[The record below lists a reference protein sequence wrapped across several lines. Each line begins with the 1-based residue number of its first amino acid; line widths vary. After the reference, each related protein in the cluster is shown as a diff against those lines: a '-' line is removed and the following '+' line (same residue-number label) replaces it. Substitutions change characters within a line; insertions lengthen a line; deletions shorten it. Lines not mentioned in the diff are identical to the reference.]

1 HPHTT
6 PLPTYP
12 FQHHHYWLD
21 PTPTTTPTTTTTGSE
36 SQFWEAVEREDF
48 AALADALRIP
58 DQALTAT
65 LPALAQWRRRRREQ
79 SVVDSWQ
86 YRVSW
91 IPLASTTPRMPEGS
105 WLAVVPSSHR
115 DDPAVDAVLAALR
128 DGGADLRVVHGTDVG
143 DCAGLTGVLSF
154 LALDD
159 DPDEAHPVLS
169 RGLAATVA
177 LVKKLQA
184 SGLTT
189 PLWCLTRGAV
199 ATGRSER
206 QHSAAQAQVWGL
218 GRAVALEWPQGW
230 GGLVDLPPTLDRRAL
245 TRLLSLL
252 AERSPEDQ
260 LALRASGVFAR
271 RLTPA
276 PHGGDGTEWTPRGTV
291 LITGGTGALGT
302 HVARWLAGRGAEHL
316 LLVSRRGADAPGV
329 AELEAEL
336 TALGTAVTI
345 AACDVTDR
353 AAVANLLAT
362 IPEDRPLTGVVH
374 TAGVGQLAPLEDT
387 GIDEFA
393 QIVGA
398 KAAGAAYLDELT
410 TELKL
415 DAFILF
421 SSVSGIWGSSGQ
433 AAYGAANAYLDA
445 LAQRRRDRGLPAI
458 SVAWGPWA
466 EGGMAVGEAGEFAR
480 RRGLPA
486 MSPELAVSALEHVLH
501 KGETCVTVADVRW
514 EVFVPTFTSTRPSPL
529 LSDLAPVEEEQTET
543 EPRQRLSALDPA
555 ERRAWLLRTV
565 VTEAAAVLGHATPGD
580 VETDRAF
587 RDMGFDSLTAVELR
601 GRLGATLG
609 VTLPATLVFDH
620 PTPQQLVSHLA
631 SFFGDEQQSEAPEY
645 TPAAE
650 ADELLAIVGM
660 SCRYPGGVRT
670 PEGLWNLIREGGDA
684 ISPFPTDRGWD
695 LSALF
700 DTAPDASG
708 SSVTTSG
715 GFLHDAAE
723 FDAEFFGISP
733 REALAMD
740 PQQRLL
746 LETSWE
752 LFERS
757 GIDPNTLR
765 GSRTGVFVGGNG
777 QDYVSLLGEGVQGT
791 QGYLLTGNT
800 TSVISGRV
808 SYAFGLEGPAVTVD
822 TACSSSL
829 VALHLAA
836 QALRNDECTMALA
849 GGVTI
854 MS

>member
-12 FQHHHYWLD
+12 FQHHPYWLN
-21 PTPTTTPTTTTTGSE
+21 PTPTTTGLDTTTGSE
-36 SQFWEAVEREDF
+36 SRFWEAVEREDF
-48 AALADALRIP
+48 AALADTLRIP
-58 DQALTAT
+58 DEALTAT

-91 IPLASTTPRMPEGS
+91 IPLASPTSRTPEGS

-115 DDPAVDAVLAALR
+115 DDPAVEAVLAALR
-128 DGGADLRVVHGTDVG
+128 DDGADLRVVHGTDVG

-159 DPDEAHPVLS
+159 APDEAHPVLS
-169 RGLAATVA
+169 RGLAATIA

-184 SGLTT
+184 SGLTA

-199 ATGRSER
+199 VTGRSER
-206 QHSAAQAQVWGL
+206 QQSAAQAQVWGL

-230 GGLVDLPPTLDRRAL
+230 GGLVDLPPVLDRRAL

-252 AERSPEDQ
+252 ADRSAEDQ
-260 LALRASGVFAR
+260 LALRTSGVFAR

-276 PHGGDGTEWTPRGTV
+276 PQGGGGGEWTPRGTV

-316 LLVSRRGADAPGV
+316 LLVSRRGADAPGA

-336 TALGTAVTI
+336 TALGTAVTMT
-345 AACDVTDR
+345 ACDVTDR

-374 TAGVGQLAPLEDT
+374 TAGVGQLTPLEDT

-393 QIVGA
+393 RIVGA
-398 KAAGAAYLDELT
+398 KAAGAAHLDELT
-410 TELKL
+410 TGLEL

-421 SSVSGIWGSSGQ
+421 SSVSGTWGSSGQ

-445 LAQRRRDRGLPAI
+445 LAQRRRDRGLPAL

-486 MSPELAVSALEHVLH
+486 MSPELAVSALERVLR

-529 LSDLAPVEEEQTET
+529 LADLAPFEEERAAT

-565 VTEAAAVLGHATPGD
+565 VTEAAAVLGYAASGD

-601 GRLGATLG
+601 GRLGTALG

-620 PTPQQLVSHLA
+620 PTPQQLVDHLA
-631 SFFGDEQQSEAPEY
+631 SFFGDEQQSGVPEH
-645 TPAAE
+645 TPAAG

-660 SCRYPGGVRT
+660 SCRYPGGVRA
-670 PEGLWNLIREGGDA
+670 PEDLWKLIRDGGDA

-700 DTAPDASG
+700 DTAPEASG
-708 SSVTTSG
+708 SSATTSG

-746 LETSWE
+746 LESAWE

-829 VALHLAA
+829 VATHLAA
-836 QALRNDECTMALA
+836 QALRN
-849 GGVTI
+849 G
-854 MS
+854 